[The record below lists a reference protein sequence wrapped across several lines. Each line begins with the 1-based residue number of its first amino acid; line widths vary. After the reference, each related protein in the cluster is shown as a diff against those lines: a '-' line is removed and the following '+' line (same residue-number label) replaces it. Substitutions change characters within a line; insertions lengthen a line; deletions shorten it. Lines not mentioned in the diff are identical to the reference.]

1 MPMARRSAPTATCIL
16 QSNIKQPQRFH
27 NVTMVIARPG
37 RLSAH
42 VNFRPT
48 NYKKATRYLE

>member
-1 MPMARRSAPTATCIL
+1 
-16 QSNIKQPQRFH
+16 
-27 NVTMVIARPG
+27 MVIARPG
-37 RLSAH
+37 RLSAY

>member
-1 MPMARRSAPTATCIL
+1 MARRSAPTATCIL